1 MKTILF
7 FSRMRLSYLYGELST
22 VLCNDYN
29 CIHVAYSD
37 KEDYILKNN
46 YSILSKYNLKK
57 YLRKNKIINE
67 QYIIKEIDDFIITY
81 SQGRF
86 NLNSAI
92 QSDRGIKNL
101 NQSESYKLAIFYY
114 YFWKDIFE
122 ENVIDVFFH
131 EATSLLFNFIASL
144 FCNKYNVVY
153 TDLVGVPHHRKAFL
167 FISSNNG
174 SCIQFSNNFGKKID
188 NTKEIRSFVQYINN
202 KYSSIAKFEVNKNYL
217 KLFNIIFRNEIKII
231 LNRLFSFIDPFYDN
245 IENYMLYERRSLH
258 KFLNLLSYN
267 FFDWDKPDYTEKYYY
282 YSMNLEPE
290 AVIEYFADGIYR
302 NQVKLIENIASQL
315 PPNHFLYVKDHVT
328 EFGYR
333 NCKDYLYLKKLHNV
347 KVIHPSIPGSQL
359 IKNSC
364 GVIAICGTAV
374 LEAIFFKKIAYMFG
388 NFYYTQSNNV
398 IHITNIKDL
407 KQKLY
412 LNIKF
417 SNKDYFLFLSAY
429 IKSLN
434 FGETDLFTTGT
445 EQLKLDKE
453 NINSISN
460 AIRDFI
466 K

>member
-1 MKTILF
+1 MKIL
-7 FSRMRLSYLYGELST
+7 L
-22 VLCNDYN
+22 
-29 CIHVAYSD
+29 
-37 KEDYILKNN
+37 
-46 YSILSKYNLKK
+46 
-57 YLRKNKIINE
+57 
-67 QYIIKEIDDFIITY
+67 
-81 SQGRF
+81 
-86 NLNSAI
+86 
-92 QSDRGIKNL
+92 
-101 NQSESYKLAIFYY
+101 
-114 YFWKDIFE
+114 
-122 ENVIDVFFH
+122 
-131 EATSLLFNFIASL
+131 
-144 FCNKYNVVY
+144 
-153 TDLVGVPHHRKAFL
+153 P
-167 FISSNNG
+167 
-174 SCIQFSNNFGKKID
+174 
-188 NTKEIRSFVQYINN
+188 
-202 KYSSIAKFEVNKNYL
+202 
-217 KLFNIIFRNEIKII
+217 
-231 LNRLFSFIDPFYDN
+231 
-245 IENYMLYERRSLH
+245 
-258 KFLNLLSYN
+258 
-267 FFDWDKPDYTEKYYY
+267 
-282 YSMNLEPE
+282 
-290 AVIEYFADGIYR
+290 
-302 NQVKLIENIASQL
+302 QL

-429 IKSLN
+429 IKALN